1 MIGFLLRPFLSLLVR
16 QFVIL
21 LLQALGRDLR
31 QRLPEVFAAIDAQVI
46 SAIQQGAAQVSL
58 MFTLAVQHVVH
69 RDPSALELRILT
81 LLFDP
86 AATARHVKPTT
97 AATP

>member
-1 MIGFLLRPFLSLLVR
+1 MIGFLLRPLLSLLVR
-16 QFVIL
+16 QLVIL

-46 SAIQQGAAQVSL
+46 RAIQQGAGQVSL
-58 MFTLAVQHVVH
+58 LFTLAVQQVVH
-69 RDPSALELRILT
+69 RDPSTLELRILT

-86 AATARHVKPTT
+86 AASARHTKSTSAV
-97 AATP
+97 TP

>member
-1 MIGFLLRPFLSLLVR
+1 MIGFLLRPLLSLLMR

-46 SAIQQGAAQVSL
+46 NAIQQGAGQVSL
-58 MFTLAVQHVVH
+58 LFSLAVQRVVH

-86 AATARHVKPTT
+86 AASARHAKTT
-97 AATP
+97 SAATP